1 MTGADVSAKLTRIKL
16 KTDRRGNAHHA
27 VDGSRVG
34 IRDANLKRSRTGEMP
49 VRHLA
54 ECLRTGADRFG
65 WVFHD

>member
-1 MTGADVSAKLTRIKL
+1 LTGADVSAKLTRIKL
-16 KTDRRGNAHHA
+16 KTDLRGNAHHA
-27 VDGSRVG
+27 VG